1 MIKKNLTNKK
11 LLVHLKESNIF
22 RFLDIGENINV
33 SEDFD
38 IYSKEKM
45 TKENFKTLIK
55 TKKIRI

>member
-1 MIKKNLTNKK
+1 MIKQNTTTKII
-11 LLVHLKESNIF
+11 LVHLKESNIF

-45 TKENFKTLIK
+45 TEENFKTLIK
-55 TKKIRI
+55 HKKIRK